1 MSKVIYV
8 CLNERRRHCF
18 SKRNLELLSGRLTP
32 DNITALPP
40 KIVDDEGIVYC
51 VFSPSSSVLAKN
63 SSVCL
68 GNAIGREAKWWEPLQ
83 GYPDGSYALF
93 RGNSKYVEVV
103 SDVVASRTIGYFKN
117 DDVFISSTSQ
127 RAIIYFL
134 GSFVF
139 NRAVIPWVL
148 STGTL
153 GPAHSWDSRI
163 KSLPGDSSLVLDR
176 SSWLLTT
183 EVGSCNFSTLD
194 RSDEEHSNL
203 LRQALIDTFEPIK
216 LDCSK
221 WTLPLSG
228 GYDSRG
234 ILCML
239 KETGKDIED
248 LKTVTWGVKS
258 ALYEKDNDAYVAKAL
273 ADRFNL
279 QHEYYETDVSDE
291 PLENIFSRFLVCG
304 EGRTDLVSGYMDGF
318 RIWKTLF
325 ESGTNGI
332 IRGDE
337 GFGWSSVSSPLE
349 VRGKIGIHLWSDFSN
364 MRSLEEFGFSRQE
377 LPTDLLQ
384 REGES
389 LEVWRDRL
397 YQQFR
402 LPSVMAA
409 LNDLKLPYVEIMNPL
424 LSRRI
429 IYQVRRLPD
438 HLRTYKRLY
447 KAIVRSLSPELDFA
461 KQSALGSSQD
471 IFRSRQVVELLEAE
485 LSSTYVSP
493 ILPTEF
499 VDYVLDYLEV
509 IDKKNRKTWRR
520 NEIRNSAMQPGI
532 DFNIVAFRA
541 YMISK
546 MSKMLAKDAGSLA

>member
-1 MSKVIYV
+1 
-8 CLNERRRHCF
+8 
-18 SKRNLELLSGRLTP
+18 
-32 DNITALPP
+32 
-40 KIVDDEGIVYC
+40 
-51 VFSPSSSVLAKN
+51 
-63 SSVCL
+63 
-68 GNAIGREAKWWEPLQ
+68 
-83 GYPDGSYALF
+83 
-93 RGNSKYVEVV
+93 
-103 SDVVASRTIGYFKN
+103 
-117 DDVFISSTSQ
+117 
-127 RAIIYFL
+127 
-134 GSFVF
+134 
-139 NRAVIPWVL
+139 
-148 STGTL
+148 
-153 GPAHSWDSRI
+153 
-163 KSLPGDSSLVLDR
+163 
-176 SSWLLTT
+176 
-183 EVGSCNFSTLD
+183 LD

-203 LRQALIDTFEPIK
+203 LRQALIDTFEPIE

-239 KETGKDIED
+239 KEMGKDIED

-291 PLENIFSRFLVCG
+291 PLENILSRFLVCG

-349 VRGKIGIHLWSDFSN
+349 VRKKIGIHLWSDFSN
-364 MRSLEEFGFSRQE
+364 VRSLEEFGFPRQE

-447 KAIVRSLSPELDFA
+447 KAIVRSLSPKLDFA
-461 KQSALGSSQD
+461 KQSALGSSRD

-520 NEIRNSAMQPGI
+520 NEIRNSAVQPGI

-546 MSKMLAKDAGSLA
+546 MSKMLVEDAGSLA